1 VKRRSVQVLGAVG
14 IGCAIVGGW
23 FALNRDYLIA
33 IPLWLVAGAVI
44 VIQKKMRNR

>member
-1 VKRRSVQVLGAVG
+1 MKRRSVQVLGAVG

-44 VIQKKMRNR
+44 AIQKKMRNR